1 MKNWKVRRDCRRRG
15 TGLARATQAVALMH
29 NLAATG

>member
-1 MKNWKVRRDCRRRG
+1 MTNWKVRRGRRRG
-15 TGLARATQAVALMH
+15 TGPARTTHTGALMH